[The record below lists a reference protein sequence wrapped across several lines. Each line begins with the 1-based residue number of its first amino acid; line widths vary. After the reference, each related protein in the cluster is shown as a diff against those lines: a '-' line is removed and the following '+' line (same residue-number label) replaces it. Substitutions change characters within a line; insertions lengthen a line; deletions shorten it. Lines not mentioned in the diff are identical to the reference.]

1 MSMRKLVLGSAGS
14 LVLAG
19 ALVASIPSSAQY
31 TEETQTQQLNQ
42 QQTAPGTVAPAP
54 ADKAAYDAAQAQYN
68 QAQAKYNAQV
78 QEYNNKTR
86 AYQTQRDAYTAKVT
100 DYQGKVQVYSD
111 QARRYDNDVVVVERA
126 VPDAV
131 VVESTA
137 PSTVVVQQPAPA
149 APDVVVVQDPAP
161 APDVLVVNEVP
172 DDFVARLVFPNPP
185 LTLWRLDRY
194 IDPSRELFNAPVL
207 DAAGLPVGHFRR
219 TEIKD
224 PGVPV
229 AVVTLNGALRTISIP
244 LEHVR
249 FDPNARVVIAD
260 MPANEINSIPSGFPY
275 G

>member
-1 MSMRKLVLGSAGS
+1 MAMRKLVLGSAGS

-19 ALVASIPSSAQY
+19 ALVASVPSSAQY
-31 TEETQTQQLNQ
+31 AEEAETQQLNQ
-42 QQTAPGTVAPAP
+42 QQAAPATAAPAP
-54 ADKAAYDAAQAQYN
+54 ADAAAYDAAQAQYN
-68 QAQAKYNAQV
+68 QAQAKYNTQV
-78 QEYNNKTR
+78 QEYNDKTR
-86 AYQTQRDAYTAKVT
+86 AYQTQRDAYTAKVN
-100 DYQGKVQVYSD
+100 DYQSKVQVYND
-111 QARRYDNDVVVVERA
+111 QARRYDNDVVVVETA
-126 VPDAV
+126 MPDTV
-131 VVESTA
+131 ILENTA
-137 PSTVVVQQPAPA
+137 PNTVVVNEPAPA
-149 APDVVVVQDPAP
+149 PVIAAAPPAPDVVV
-161 APDVLVVNEVP
+161 EVP
-172 DDFVARLVFPNPP
+172 DDFVARLAFPNPP

-229 AVVTLNGALRTISIP
+229 AVVTLNNSLRTISIP

-260 MPANEINSIPSGFPY
+260 MTASEINSIPPGFPY

>member
-1 MSMRKLVLGSAGS
+1 MAMRKLVLGSAGS

-19 ALVASIPSSAQY
+19 ALVASVPSSAQY
-31 TEETQTQQLNQ
+31 AEEAETQQLNQ
-42 QQTAPGTVAPAP
+42 QQAAPATAAPAP
-54 ADKAAYDAAQAQYN
+54 ADAAAYDAAQAQYN
-68 QAQAKYNAQV
+68 QAQAKYNTQV
-78 QEYNNKTR
+78 QEYNDKTR
-86 AYQTQRDAYTAKVT
+86 AYQTQRDAYTAKVN
-100 DYQGKVQVYSD
+100 DYQSKVQVYND
-111 QARRYDNDVVVVERA
+111 QARRYDNDVVVVETA
-126 VPDAV
+126 MPDTV
-131 VVESTA
+131 ILENTA
-137 PSTVVVQQPAPA
+137 PNTVVVNEPAPA
-149 APDVVVVQDPAP
+149 PVIAAAPPAPDVVV
-161 APDVLVVNEVP
+161 EVP
-172 DDFVARLVFPNPP
+172 DDFVARLAFPNPP

-229 AVVTLNGALRTISIP
+229 AVVTLNSLRTISIP

-260 MPANEINSIPSGFPY
+260 MTASEINSIPSGFPY

>member
-1 MSMRKLVLGSAGS
+1 MAMRKLVLGSAGS

-19 ALVASIPSSAQY
+19 ALVASVPSSAQY
-31 TEETQTQQLNQ
+31 TEETATQQLNQ
-42 QQTAPGTVAPAP
+42 QQTAPGIIAPAP
-54 ADKAAYDAAQAQYN
+54 ADTAAYEAAQAQYN
-68 QAQAKYNAQV
+68 QAQAKYDAQV
-78 QEYNNKTR
+78 REYNDKTR
-86 AYQTQRDAYTAKVT
+86 AYQTQRDTYTAKVN

-111 QARRYDNDVVVVERA
+111 QARRYDNNVVVVETATPDAVIVENTAPNTVVVQEPAPTGPDVVVVHD
-126 VPDAV
+126 P
-131 VVESTA
+131 
-137 PSTVVVQQPAPA
+137 
-149 APDVVVVQDPAP
+149 APDVVVV
-161 APDVLVVNEVP
+161 NEAP

-185 LTLWRLDRY
+185 VTLWRLDRY
-194 IDPSRELFNAPVL
+194 IDPSRELFNAPVV

-249 FDPNARVVIAD
+249 FDPNARLIIAD
-260 MPANEINSIPSGFPY
+260 MTANEINSIPSGFPY

>member
-1 MSMRKLVLGSAGS
+1 MAMRKLVLGSAGS

-19 ALVASIPSSAQY
+19 ALVASVPSSAQY
-31 TEETQTQQLNQ
+31 TEETQTEHLNQ
-42 QQTAPGTVAPAP
+42 QQAARPTVTPAP
-54 ADKAAYDAAQAQYN
+54 ADKAAYEAAQAQYN

-86 AYQTQRDAYTAKVT
+86 AYQTQRDAYTAKVN
-100 DYQGKVQVYSD
+100 DYQSKVQVYSD
-111 QARRYDNDVVVVERA
+111 QARRYDNDVVVVEKA
-126 VPDAV
+126 MLDAV
-131 VVESTA
+131 IVESTA
-137 PSTVVVQQPAPA
+137 SNTVVVQQPAPA
-149 APDVVVVQDPAP
+149 APDVVVGHDA
-161 APDVLVVNEVP
+161 APDVVFVTEVP
-172 DDFVARLVFPNPP
+172 DDFVTRLAFPNPP
-185 LTLWRLDRY
+185 VMLWRIDRF

-224 PGVPV
+224 PGVQV
-229 AVVTLNGALRTISIP
+229 AVVTLNSSLRTISIP

-260 MPANEINSIPSGFPY
+260 MTANEINSIPSGFPY

>member
-1 MSMRKLVLGSAGS
+1 MAMRKLVLGSAGS

-19 ALVASIPSSAQY
+19 ALVASVPSSAQD

-42 QQTAPGTVAPAP
+42 QQTGPEIVAPAP

-68 QAQAKYNAQV
+68 QSQAKYNAQV

-86 AYQTQRDAYTAKVT
+86 AYQTQRDAYAAKVN
-100 DYQGKVQVYSD
+100 DYQSKVQVYSD
-111 QARRYDNDVVVVERA
+111 QARRYDNHVVVVEKA
-126 VPDAV
+126 MPDAV
-131 VVESTA
+131 IVESTA
-137 PSTVVVQQPAPA
+137 PNTLVVQQPAPA
-149 APDVVVVQDPAP
+149 APDVVVVHDA
-161 APDVLVVNEVP
+161 APDVVVVNEVP
-172 DDFVARLVFPNPP
+172 DDFVARLAFPNPP

-229 AVVTLNGALRTISIP
+229 AVVTLNNSLRTISIP

-260 MPANEINSIPSGFPY
+260 MTASEINSIPSGFPY

>member
-1 MSMRKLVLGSAGS
+1 MAMRKLVLGSAGS

-19 ALVASIPSSAQY
+19 ALVASVPSSAQY
-31 TEETQTQQLNQ
+31 AEEAETQQLNQ
-42 QQTAPGTVAPAP
+42 QQAAPATAAPAP
-54 ADKAAYDAAQAQYN
+54 ADAAAYDAAQAQYN
-68 QAQAKYNAQV
+68 QAQAKYNTQV

-100 DYQGKVQVYSD
+100 DYQSKVQVYGD
-111 QARRYDNDVVVVERA
+111 QARRYDNDIVVVERA
-126 VPDAV
+126 MPDAV
-131 VVESTA
+131 IVESIA
-137 PSTVVVQQPAPA
+137 PSTVVVQQPVPV
-149 APDVVVVQDPAP
+149 APDVVVVNDP
-161 APDVLVVNEVP
+161 APDVVVVNEVP

-229 AVVTLNGALRTISIP
+229 AVVTLNNSLRTISIP

-260 MPANEINSIPSGFPY
+260 MTASEINSIPPGFPY

>member
-1 MSMRKLVLGSAGS
+1 MAMRKLVLGSAGS

-19 ALVASIPSSAQY
+19 ALVASVPSSAQY
-31 TEETQTQQLNQ
+31 AEEAETQQLNQ
-42 QQTAPGTVAPAP
+42 QQAAPATAAPAP
-54 ADKAAYDAAQAQYN
+54 ADAAAYDAAQAQYN
-68 QAQAKYNAQV
+68 QAQAKYNTQV
-78 QEYNNKTR
+78 QEYNDKTR
-86 AYQTQRDAYTAKVT
+86 AYQTQRDAYTAKVN
-100 DYQGKVQVYSD
+100 DYQSKVQVYND
-111 QARRYDNDVVVVERA
+111 QARRYDNDVVVVETA
-126 VPDAV
+126 MPDTV
-131 VVESTA
+131 ILENTA
-137 PSTVVVQQPAPA
+137 PNTVVVNEPAPA
-149 APDVVVVQDPAP
+149 APVIAAAPP
-161 APDVLVVNEVP
+161 APDVVVEVP
-172 DDFVARLVFPNPP
+172 DDFVARLAFPNPP

-229 AVVTLNGALRTISIP
+229 AVVTLNNSLRTISIP

-260 MPANEINSIPSGFPY
+260 MTASEINSIPSGFPY

>member
-1 MSMRKLVLGSAGS
+1 MAMRKLVLGSAGS

-19 ALVASIPSSAQY
+19 ALVASVPSSAQY
-31 TEETQTQQLNQ
+31 AEEAETQQLNQ
-42 QQTAPGTVAPAP
+42 QQAAPATAAPAP
-54 ADKAAYDAAQAQYN
+54 ADAAAYDAAQAQYN
-68 QAQAKYNAQV
+68 QAQAKYNTQV
-78 QEYNNKTR
+78 QEYNDKTR
-86 AYQTQRDAYTAKVT
+86 AYQTQRDAYTAKVN
-100 DYQGKVQVYSD
+100 DYQSKVQVYND
-111 QARRYDNDVVVVERA
+111 QARRYDNDVVVVETA
-126 VPDAV
+126 MPDTV
-131 VVESTA
+131 ILENTA
-137 PSTVVVQQPAPA
+137 PNTVVVNEPAPA
-149 APDVVVVQDPAP
+149 PVIAAAPPAPDVVV
-161 APDVLVVNEVP
+161 EVP
-172 DDFVARLVFPNPP
+172 DDFVARLAFPNPP

-229 AVVTLNGALRTISIP
+229 AVVTLNNSLRTISIP

-260 MPANEINSIPSGFPY
+260 MTASEINSIPSGFPY